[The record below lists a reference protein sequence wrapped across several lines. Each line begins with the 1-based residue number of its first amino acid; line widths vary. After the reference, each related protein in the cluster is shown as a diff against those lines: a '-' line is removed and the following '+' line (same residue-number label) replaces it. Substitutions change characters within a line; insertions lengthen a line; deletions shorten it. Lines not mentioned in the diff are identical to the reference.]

1 MSTAIAEQQPIGVG
15 TPNTEPVQQSPLA
28 EVARN
33 ADTRTIEDGKEELQ
47 GFVEARQET
56 PTSVD
61 GEKGE
66 PLLKASGN
74 GIPSLADLSLPEKE
88 IKPIRWHHFRAH
100 IEKAI
105 IWISETLLRR
115 NKMQAKEDIPTPVEG
130 E

>member
-1 MSTAIAEQQPIGVG
+1 MSTALAEQQPIGVG
-15 TPNTEPVQQSPLA
+15 TPNTEPVQQSPLV
-28 EVARN
+28 EVART
-33 ADTRTIEDGKEELQ
+33 ADTKTIEDGQEELK

-88 IKPIRWHHFRAH
+88 LKPIRWYHFHTH
-100 IEKAI
+100 IGNAL
-105 IWISETLLRR
+105 IWMKERILRR
-115 NKMQAKEDIPTPVEG
+115 DKMAGKEQVQVESV
-130 E
+130 